1 MATTTP
7 VDKRRLLL
15 GAATK
20 VFAERGYHD
29 CRVGDIAAEAGVA
42 YGLLY
47 HYFSSKE
54 EVLHTIFR
62 ETWTQML
69 DTIHGIES
77 AGGRSRD
84 QVRRV
89 AAVVLGSWKANPE
102 LIRLLVREVARGPRL
117 EQEIQEIR
125 LAFDA
130 LERIISRGVASGE
143 FRPDL
148 HPRVAS
154 WALYGALEE
163 VLTGWVMGQP
173 PETPED
179 VAVAVD
185 TVVTVLCD
193 GLVSP
198 L

>member
-1 MATTTP
+1 MATAP

-15 GAATK
+15 DAATR
-20 VFAERGYHD
+20 VFAERGYHE

-62 ETWTQML
+62 ETWTLMVE
-69 DTIHGIES
+69 TIQSIEE
-77 AGGRSRD
+77 AGGTARD

-89 AAVVLGSWKANPE
+89 AVVVLGSWNLNPD

-117 EQEIQEIR
+117 EHEIQEIR

-130 LERIISRGVASGE
+130 LERIIRRGVATAE
-143 FRPDL
+143 LRPDL

-154 WALYGALEE
+154 WVLYGALEE
-163 VLTGWVMGQP
+163 VLTGWTMGQP

-179 VAVAVD
+179 VAAAVD

-198 L
+198 S

>member
-1 MATTTP
+1 MPTTS

-15 GAATK
+15 DAATK
-20 VFAERGYHD
+20 VFAERGYHA

-42 YGLLY
+42 HGLLY

-62 ETWTQML
+62 ETWSLML
-69 DTIHGIES
+69 EAIHEIES
-77 AGGRSRD
+77 RGGRARD
-84 QVRRV
+84 QVRQL
-89 AAVVLGSWKANPE
+89 ATVVLGAWNANPE
-102 LIRLLVREVARGPRL
+102 LIRLLVREVVRGSRL

-130 LERIISRGVASGE
+130 TERIVQRGVATGE
-143 FRPDL
+143 FRPRL

-154 WALYGALEE
+154 WVLYGALEE
-163 VLTGWVMGQP
+163 VLTGWVMGRP

>member
-1 MATTTP
+1 VATTS

-15 GAATK
+15 DAATK
-20 VFAERGYHD
+20 VFAERGYHE

-62 ETWTQML
+62 QTWSEML
-69 DTIHGIES
+69 TTIHGIEE
-77 AGGRSRD
+77 AGGSARD

-89 AAVVLGSWKANPE
+89 AAVVLGSWKANPD

-117 EQEIQEIR
+117 EREIEEIR

-130 LERIISRGVASGE
+130 LERIVRQGVATGE
-143 FRPDL
+143 LRSDL
-148 HPRVAS
+148 QPRVAS
-154 WALYGALEE
+154 WVLYGALEE
-163 VLTGWVMGQP
+163 VLTGWVMGRP

-179 VAVAVD
+179 VAAAVD

-193 GLVSP
+193 GLVSRS
-198 L
+198 

>member
-1 MATTTP
+1 
-7 VDKRRLLL
+7 VLLD
-15 GAATK
+15 AATK
-20 VFAERGYHD
+20 VFAERGYHE

-42 YGLLY
+42 YGLVY

-62 ETWTQML
+62 ETWGLML
-69 DTIHGIES
+69 ETVNRIEE
-77 AGGRSRD
+77 AGGTSRN

-89 AAVVLGSWKANPE
+89 ATVVLGAWNANPD

-130 LERIISRGVASGE
+130 LERIIRRGVATGE

-163 VLTGWVMGQP
+163 VLTGWTMGRP

-179 VAVAVD
+179 VAAAVD

-198 L
+198 Q

>member
-1 MATTTP
+1 MARAS

-15 GAATK
+15 EAATK
-20 VFAERGYHD
+20 VFADRGYHE

-42 YGLLY
+42 YGLVY

-62 ETWTQML
+62 ETWGVMVE
-69 DTIHGIES
+69 TINGIEE
-77 AGGRSRD
+77 AGGTSRD

-89 AAVVLGSWKANPE
+89 ATVVLGAWNVNPD
-102 LIRLLVREVARGPRL
+102 LIRLLVREVARGSRL
-117 EQEIQEIR
+117 EQEIEEIR

-130 LERIISRGVASGE
+130 LERIIRRGVASGE
-143 FRPDL
+143 FRSDL
-148 HPRVAS
+148 QPRVAG
-154 WALYGALEE
+154 WVLYGALEE
-163 VLTGWVMGQP
+163 VLTGWTIGRP
-173 PETPED
+173 PETPKD
-179 VAVAVD
+179 VAAAVD

-198 L
+198 A

>member
-1 MATTTP
+1 VARAS

-15 GAATK
+15 EAATK
-20 VFAERGYHD
+20 VFADRGYHE

-42 YGLLY
+42 YGLVY

-62 ETWTQML
+62 ETWGVMVE
-69 DTIHGIES
+69 TINGIEE
-77 AGGRSRD
+77 AGGTSRD

-89 AAVVLGSWKANPE
+89 ATVVLGAWNVNPD
-102 LIRLLVREVARGPRL
+102 LIRLLVREVARGSRL
-117 EQEIQEIR
+117 EQEIEEIR

-130 LERIISRGVASGE
+130 LERIIRRGVASGE

-148 HPRVAS
+148 QPRVAG
-154 WALYGALEE
+154 WVLYGALEE
-163 VLTGWVMGQP
+163 VLTGWTIGRP
-173 PETPED
+173 PETPKD
-179 VAVAVD
+179 VAAAVD

-198 L
+198 A